1 MDTKKSPKSIMEK
14 GGVAVSKIN
23 KYIENLVALIE
34 DAPGFLGF
42 SLIKDDD
49 AIVITNKI
57 QSELPDEIS
66 TAQDIVARRDTIINE
81 ANQRADSIIAQADSR
96 AAAIIE
102 AAEREAERL
111 VSDTYVMKKANQEAH
126 DAIMDATNQAKSAI
140 AYANNYVEGAF
151 DSILNG
157 IDYLKNDTMDAK
169 HKIINQLQSSE
180 GRYNVADDRNYQT
193 RQELAPQG
201 NPYDDTDDDDEYVGY
216 DN

>member
-1 MDTKKSPKSIMEK
+1 MDNKKSPKSIMEK

-23 KYIENLVALIE
+23 KDIENLTALIE
-34 DAPGFLGF
+34 DAPGLLGF
-42 SLIKDDD
+42 SFIKDDD
-49 AIVITNKI
+49 AIVIINKI
-57 QSELPDEIS
+57 QSELPDEIA
-66 TAQDIVARRDTIINE
+66 TAQDIVSRRDNIVSE
-81 ANQRADSIIAQADSR
+81 ANQRADNIIAQADAR

-111 VSDTYVMKKANQEAH
+111 VSDTYVMKKANQEAN
-126 DAIMDATNQAKSAI
+126 DAIMDATKQAKSAI

-169 HKIINQLQSSE
+169 HKIVNQLQSSE
-180 GRYNVADDRNYQT
+180 SRYNVADDRNYQSY
-193 RQELAPQG
+193 QEQAPQG
-201 NPYDDTDDDDEYVGY
+201 NPYDDSDDDEYVGY

>member
-1 MDTKKSPKSIMEK
+1 MDNKKSPKSIMEK

-23 KYIENLVALIE
+23 KYIENLVDSIE
-34 DAPGFLGF
+34 DAPGFLGY
-42 SLIKDDD
+42 SWIKDDD
-49 AIVITNKI
+49 AIVIINKI

-66 TAQDIVARRDTIINE
+66 TAQDIVARRDTIISE
-81 ANQRADSIIAQADSR
+81 ANQRADSIVAQADSR

-157 IDYLKNDTMDAK
+157 IEYLKNDTMDAK
-169 HKIINQLQSSE
+169 HKIVNQLQSSE
-180 GRYNVADDRNYQT
+180 SRYNVADDRNYQP
-193 RQELAPQG
+193 RQEPAPQG
-201 NPYDDTDDDDEYVGY
+201 NPYDDSDDDEYVGY